1 MDKKFVGVAIVVAI
15 GIGIAAIFSVDNVE
29 NSQTLD
35 SPTNVDSANVTIS
48 TSEEGGKSVSI
59 SLSDTINAVSP

>member
-1 MDKKFVGVAIVVAI
+1 LDKKFVGVAIVVAI